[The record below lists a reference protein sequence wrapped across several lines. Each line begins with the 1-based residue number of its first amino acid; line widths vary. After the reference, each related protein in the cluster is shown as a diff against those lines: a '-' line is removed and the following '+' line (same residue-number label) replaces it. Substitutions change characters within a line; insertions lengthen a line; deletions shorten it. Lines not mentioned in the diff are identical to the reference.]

1 MQNLSY
7 KLMSFCGGL
16 VFYAP
21 VSLLLRTS
29 KGITIEQFFI
39 LQMILSLVTLLG
51 EIPTGVIVDKI
62 GYKRALVLSGCLLT
76 VARAMFL
83 FANSMSW
90 FILEAMEEGVAFC
103 LQSGTDSAYLY
114 SVSGRENYAKERA
127 ESTNWGTAGFMLSTL
142 GYALIYHYAGLV
154 GLIVATVITTFGGTM
169 FAVLLPQC
177 ESGKWGQEKNGK
189 PEKKDRQGEMQPKEE
204 KKQDKEVTSN
214 RPHKFHFFLENLSL
228 MLITGAL
235 SLGWLEINYF
245 YVDKLVGAEISV
257 EWMSLI
263 IMGYSLVQ
271 MLLPWVIKGLSKW
284 KQYFVFESLVIAAVL
299 LLLLF
304 TDNPYIFIPV
314 MLLLPLVLDLAGVTV
329 SKYTNT
335 RIDSRH
341 LEENRA
347 TVLSVMNMGSDVLEI
362 VFLLLSVV
370 ICEGVGKVTFLIAGV
385 ILLVLGVVS
394 RRYVS

>member
-1 MQNLSY
+1 MRNLSY

-76 VARAMFL
+76 AARAMFL
-83 FANSMSW
+83 FADSFIW
-90 FILEAMEEGVAFC
+90 FVVEAMVEGVAFC

-114 SVSGRENYAKERA
+114 SVSGKENYAKERA

-142 GYALIYHYAGLV
+142 GYALIYHFAGLV
-154 GLIVATVITTFGGTM
+154 GLIVATVITTFGGTV

-189 PEKKDRQGEMQPKEE
+189 PEKKDRQGEMQPRF
-204 KKQDKEVTSN
+204 S
-214 RPHKFHFFLENLSL
+214 LENLSL

-284 KQYFVFESLVIAAVL
+284 KQYFVFESLMVAAVL

-385 ILLVLGVVS
+385 VLLLLGVVS

>member
-76 VARAMFL
+76 AARAMFL
-83 FANSMSW
+83 FADSFIW
-90 FILEAMEEGVAFC
+90 FVVEAMVEGVAFC

-114 SVSGRENYAKERA
+114 SVSGKENYARERA

-142 GYALIYHYAGLV
+142 GYALIYHFAGLV
-154 GLIVATVITTFGGTM
+154 GLIVATVITTFGGTV

-189 PEKKDRQGEMQPKEE
+189 PEKKDRQGEMQPRF
-204 KKQDKEVTSN
+204 S
-214 RPHKFHFFLENLSL
+214 LENLSL

-284 KQYFVFESLVIAAVL
+284 KQYFVFESLMVAAVL

-385 ILLVLGVVS
+385 VLLLLGVVS

>member
-90 FILEAMEEGVAFC
+90 FILEAMVEGVAFC
-103 LQSGTDSAYLY
+103 LQSGTDYAYLY
-114 SVSGRENYAKERA
+114 SVSGKENYAKERA

-142 GYALIYHYAGLV
+142 GYALIYHFAGLV
-154 GLIVATVITTFGGTM
+154 GLIVATVITTFGGTV

-189 PEKKDRQGEMQPKEE
+189 PEKKDRQGEMQPRFSLEE
-204 KKQDKEVTSN
+204 
-214 RPHKFHFFLENLSL
+214 LSL

-284 KQYFVFESLVIAAVL
+284 KQYFVFESLMVAAVL

-385 ILLVLGVVS
+385 ILLVLGEVS

>member
-1 MQNLSY
+1 MRNLSY

-76 VARAMFL
+76 AARAMFL
-83 FANSMSW
+83 FADSFIW
-90 FILEAMEEGVAFC
+90 FVVEAMVEGVAFC

-114 SVSGRENYAKERA
+114 SVSGKENYAKERA

-142 GYALIYHYAGLV
+142 GYALIYHFAGLV
-154 GLIVATVITTFGGTM
+154 GLIVATVITTFGGTV

-189 PEKKDRQGEMQPKEE
+189 PEKKDRQGEMQPRF
-204 KKQDKEVTSN
+204 S
-214 RPHKFHFFLENLSL
+214 LEDLSL

-284 KQYFVFESLVIAAVL
+284 KQYFVFESLMVAAVL

-385 ILLVLGVVS
+385 VLLLLGVVS

>member
-1 MQNLSY
+1 MRNLSY

-62 GYKRALVLSGCLLT
+62 GYKKALVLSGCLLT

-90 FILEAMEEGVAFC
+90 FILEAMVEGVAFC

-114 SVSGRENYAKERA
+114 SVSGKENYAKERA

-142 GYALIYHYAGLV
+142 GYALIYHFAGLV
-154 GLIVATVITTFGGTM
+154 GLIVATVITTFGGTV

-189 PEKKDRQGEMQPKEE
+189 PEKKDTQGEMQP
-204 KKQDKEVTSN
+204 
-214 RPHKFHFFLENLSL
+214 RFFLENLSL

-284 KQYFVFESLVIAAVL
+284 KQYFVFESLMVAAVL